1 LRDVREYGRAHDR
14 QNSRCGSRAIDVESV
29 AHVPGGTEMLGGGF
43 THASGNPGLGVTAVI
58 LQYGG

>member
-1 LRDVREYGRAHDR
+1 
-14 QNSRCGSRAIDVESV
+14 
-29 AHVPGGTEMLGGGF
+29 MLGGGF